1 MSSLFGKSV
10 ASTYKDLLQIS
21 NNNIGVDDAV
31 RYIEDGEGTPSAL
44 GISSDTIGI
53 RGHIIPQDNELY
65 DLGNAEHKFRHL
77 YLSDNTIY
85 IGDTTFNVADIQAVK
100 EIQTAATVPLSTV
113 IESAESALQSGDVS
127 LLDMT
132 QEFQTEY
139 GVLKDTTASAVQPNT
154 SPVFED
160 IQVTGTITGP
170 EQMIIDPA
178 TVGDNTGNLIIKGN
192 LTVQGDT
199 TTVNSTT
206 IATSSLSIELAQGA
220 TNTTQADSAGIHVN
234 GADATFKYSATTD
247 TWTSNKSLDVPS
259 IKQLNVDQAG
269 TFNSE
274 VIIGDAFNFK
284 TNGSVGGELP
294 GFGQAIVWNGAKWV
308 PGSVASGGGGG
319 DASEVPAPYRMA
331 LPAGQSTYTINFQQ
345 TYENI
350 PAVATDLQID
360 GDLPIIPYVITDVTN
375 SNFTIEFAETLQSIG
390 YYMHVTFGGRDV
402 IWQKDQ
408 LGQVYYNNGPVNMDG
423 SLTVGGNLT
432 VQGNTSVIDTTNLSV
447 KDHNI
452 VIASGTPSQNLTG
465 PVLGDAG
472 VTWGNDD
479 TVKLRYDSL
488 HGFSFQG
495 GNVGIGT
502 TNPSMP
508 LSIRSSGA
516 DGIYFERGTTNIGQ
530 VDFSNNDLNFVATHN
545 IRFSN
550 PNANEYSFVGGN
562 VGIGTTNPG
571 AKLVI
576 EESTSDVVTR
586 YRANNNYAGQIIGKT
601 SGVFSLN
608 GRLGLDFN
616 LTGDQ
621 TSAMRITAT
630 GNVGI
635 GTTNPDH
642 KLEVKTP
649 GGIYGCHILD
659 DQGVSLGGLFV
670 SEQGAAADGLELYLK
685 KPAGTT
691 KVRVSAVDGNPT
703 YFNAGNVGIGTTN
716 PAANLEVAGVL
727 RSSAPSFANRRAD
740 FYVTDN
746 AAGYLSINC
755 FDDTT
760 VTYQP
765 IYIDGSKIVL
775 NSGSS
780 GNVGIGTTDPSGK
793 LNIHTSTAWG
803 SAINEALTISNI
815 GLEGNVSS
823 AHNLGRI
830 RWTTNTNDA
839 AAIDAIRTSPQHG
852 NATDLIFS
860 TNTGGSN
867 GITTEVMRLNST
879 GNVGIGTSSPTF
891 KLDVSDPSTMVL
903 GGSDDGLGRTNNA
916 IKSSRVGGCAYT
928 NSNNPVNMMM
938 HVAGSTSSHLYFGW
952 GTGSMNCPTKITF
965 GTASNVTTSSS
976 TAGNKRMFIHSNGNV
991 SIGID
996 NDSYKFYVAGSAF
1009 SSGTWGSSDDR
1020 LKHNEET
1027 IVGAIEALRKITP
1040 KKYIKTTDMYDADHD
1055 LDLDSDGN
1063 PVDENGDPVEHFI
1076 EAGVIAQEVLSV
1088 DELAFAVKEGSNDE
1102 DGNETPHALNYN
1114 SLFTYAIAAIQEQQT
1129 IIEDLKAR
1137 IETLENK

>member
-100 EIQTAATVPLSTV
+100 EIQTSATVPLSTV

-139 GVLKDTTASAVQPNT
+139 GALKDTNASAVQPNT

-160 IQVTGTITGP
+160 IQVTGVITGP

-178 TVGDNTGNLIIKGN
+178 TVGDNTGNLIIKGD
-192 LTVQGDT
+192 LTVQGET

-206 IATSSLSIELAQGA
+206 IATSSLTIELAQGA

-234 GADATFKYSATTD
+234 GADATFIYSATTD

-259 IKQLNVDQAG
+259 IKQLNVDQTG

-408 LGQVYYNNGPVNMDG
+408 LGQVYYNDGPVNMDG

-432 VQGNTSVIDTTNLSV
+432 VQGNTSVIDTANLSV

-495 GNVGIGT
+495 GDVGIGTTTPNAKLEVNGQIISNRRYMSDNSLELVSDWANTGDTSIISFKIDGQDVMNEKMRITSTGNVGIGT

-530 VDFSNNDLNFVATHN
+530 VDFSNNDLNFAATHN

-550 PNANEYSFVGGN
+550 PNANKYSFVGGN
-562 VGIGTTNPG
+562 VGIGTT
-571 AKLVI
+571 
-576 EESTSDVVTR
+576 S
-586 YRANNNYAGQIIGKT
+586 
-601 SGVFSLN
+601 
-608 GRLGLDFN
+608 
-616 LTGDQ
+616 
-621 TSAMRITAT
+621 
-630 GNVGI
+630 
-635 GTTNPDH
+635 PDH

-703 YFNAGNVGIGTTN
+703 YFNAGNVGIGTTS
-716 PAANLEVAGVL
+716 PVGKLELDNGTSAVDLQFKETSTNFHRLGIKKEGPLLQLGEFNNAGDAFTNIL
-727 RSSAPSFANRRAD
+727 
-740 FYVTDN
+740 
-746 AAGYLSINC
+746 
-755 FDDTT
+755 T
-760 VTYQP
+760 VDAEHDY
-765 IYIDGSKIVL
+765 
-775 NSGSS
+775 
-780 GNVGIGTTDPSGK
+780 VGIGTTDPSGK

-991 SIGID
+991 SIGAD
-996 NDSYKFYVAGSAF
+996 NDSYKFYVAGSAY
-1009 SSGTWGSSDDR
+1009 STGTWGSSDDR

-1027 IVGAIEALRKITP
+1027 IVGAIETLKKITP
-1040 KKYIKTTDMYDADHD
+1040 KKYIKTTDMHDADHD
-1055 LDLDSDGN
+1055 FDLDSDGK

-1137 IETLENK
+1137 IDTLENK